1 MKRGRASTTET
12 PRQLSSL
19 GGKDEEVLF
28 RPRHRKPAG
37 LRKRS
42 WPSRPKNAPHH
53 TPLPGPAVPA
63 PPAPDSEGPLHGS
76 SAGARANEKMRGS
89 WRRSRTT
96 PHGKGGNW
104 GLEGGR
110 ASPGC
115 IPIDDMS
122 PHHHHHT
129 SFPLIGPPPF
139 PPFRLRRQPNTMH
152 TIGPTIVDRQA
163 ARRRHRWHLL
173 RLSVVHSNSVVA

>member
-42 WPSRPKNAPHH
+42 WPRRPKNAPHY

-63 PPAPDSEGPLHGS
+63 PRLPTLRGRCMAPV
-76 SAGARANEKMRGS
+76 RG
-89 WRRSRTT
+89 RERTT
-96 PHGKGGNW
+96 KCGAHGDDQGRRRTGRAGTR

-129 SFPLIGPPPF
+129 SFPLISPPPLS
-139 PPFRLRRQPNTMH
+139 PFSASSSTKYHAHYWTDYRRPSGGTSSSQ
-152 TIGPTIVDRQA
+152 
-163 ARRRHRWHLL
+163 
-173 RLSVVHSNSVVA
+173 VASSSLVSSPQQ